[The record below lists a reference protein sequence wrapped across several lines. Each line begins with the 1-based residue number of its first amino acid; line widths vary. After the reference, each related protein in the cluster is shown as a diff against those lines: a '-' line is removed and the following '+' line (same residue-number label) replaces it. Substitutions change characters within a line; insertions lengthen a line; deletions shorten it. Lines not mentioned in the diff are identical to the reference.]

1 MDSSKLG
8 SRLLIRDQTISIL
21 ISNFLNSYK
30 MLWYYLIYSLFI
42 SIHGKK
48 VMRVIGNLFVFRGQ
62 CAGWRIFKYIL
73 EIHRKKMYCVAIL
86 NSYIF
91 CGGKL
96 TIIIFL
102 NQFSMEYLLSVHKI
116 IYKLTTFYKIS
127 VYHNVF
133 DRCLKCDLRY
143 FYITSC
149 IRKIVQIHHYTFMYI
164 CMRSVRC
171 AHQYF
176 KDGWLQPS
184 TLSVF
189 TFSISQSQNFP
200 LCWPFCLIQSND
212 WDSNSLNYL
221 CSYIPC
227 ENLKETQHLLRK
239 REISL
244 WWKRIY
250 L

>member
-149 IRKIVQIHHYTFMYI
+149 IRKIVQIHHSTFACMYI
-164 CMRSVRC
+164 CLLFVVHTSILKMADFNPVHCLFLHRQISNHRTFRS
-171 AHQYF
+171 AGHF
-176 KDGWLQPS
+176 A
-184 TLSVF
+184 LSNETVGIQILWT
-189 TFSISQSQNFP
+189 TFV
-200 LCWPFCLIQSND
+200 
-212 WDSNSLNYL
+212 
-221 CSYIPC
+221 
-227 ENLKETQHLLRK
+227 LKYRVAF
-239 REISL
+239 
-244 WWKRIY
+244 
-250 L
+250 